1 MNILGQLT
9 ELVEK
14 AAITPNPIIAAFWF
28 LVEHQNGN
36 STGYMVIDIEEG
48 DGPNNY
54 IEAMVAVLL
63 GFSDCPEFDEKGDEK
78 GDEAGR

>member
-1 MNILGQLT
+1 MDIIEQLT
-9 ELVEK
+9 KLVEK
-14 AAITPNPIIAAFWF
+14 AAIRPDPIIAAFWF

-36 STGYMVIDIEEG
+36 STGCMGIDIEEG

-54 IEAMVAVLL
+54 IEAMGAVLL